1 MGKRREGRQLVVQ
14 FFYQQEHSPT
24 LPLEEGLDAFWRIAE
39 CSKDAR
45 AFAEPLIRGLNSRLP
60 ELDSLINRYAQNWK
74 IDRIA
79 PVDKNILR
87 LALYE
92 MHYVPEVPPVVAINE
107 AIEIAKAMSTNESGK
122 FVNGILDRARQD
134 LARPA
139 REPAQ
144 PTSGKNHN
152 RPTP

>member
-14 FFYQQEHSPT
+14 FLYQHEHAPARSP
-24 LPLEEGLDAFWRIAE
+24 EEALDAFWLIAE
-39 CSKDAR
+39 CAREAR
-45 AFAEPLIRGLNSRLP
+45 AFAEPLIQGILPRLP

-74 IDRIA
+74 TDRIA

-92 MHYVPEVPPVVAINE
+92 MHHVPEVPPVVAINE
-107 AIEIAKAMSTNESGK
+107 AIEIAKTMSTEESGR

-134 LARPA
+134 LSRPA
-139 REPAQ
+139 REAA
-144 PTSGKNHN
+144 T
-152 RPTP
+152 RPRKSSTTNSS